1 MNSTISGLQEK
12 KNTQAGALRQA
23 GSPSDPRGER
33 RFGESRYSP
42 ATIRFSLDPSDGTP
56 IYRQIIQQIEY
67 AILSGR
73 MRPGDRLPTIR
84 SLAVELKTNPN
95 TIAKAYGE
103 LEIRGILATQ
113 VGSGT
118 YIADKKPDMEN
129 AMNGNAIYG
138 ADSLNRKIRELLGRF
153 IRDMEDLGV
162 EKRELARLIS
172 EYREEEGKKDDF

>member
-1 MNSTISGLQEK
+1 MKQERAD
-12 KNTQAGALRQA
+12 NINFTLDNANGA
-23 GSPSDPRGER
+23 
-33 RFGESRYSP
+33 
-42 ATIRFSLDPSDGTP
+42 P

-95 TIAKAYGE
+95 TIARAYSE

-118 YIADKKPDMEN
+118 YIADKKPVVED
-129 AMNGNAIYG
+129 
-138 ADSLNRKIRELLGRF
+138 DSLNRKIREVLTRF
-153 IRDMEDLGV
+153 VQEMRDLGV
-162 EKRELARLIS
+162 EKRELVRSIES
-172 EYREEEGKKDDF
+172 FIKEEKS

>member
-1 MNSTISGLQEK
+1 MAAGTKSSGENAGTIS
-12 KNTQAGALRQA
+12 
-23 GSPSDPRGER
+23 
-33 RFGESRYSP
+33 
-42 ATIRFSLDPSDGTP
+42 FSLDTTNGAP

-84 SLAVELKTNPN
+84 SLAVDLKTNPN

-118 YIADKKPDMEN
+118 YISDKKPVMED
-129 AMNGNAIYG
+129 
-138 ADSLNRKIRELLGRF
+138 DSLNRKIQEVLGRF
-153 IRDMEDLGV
+153 MQEMRDLGV
-162 EKRELARLIS
+162 EKRELVKLVGEWEI
-172 EYREEEGKKDDF
+172 ENRE

>member
-1 MNSTISGLQEK
+1 MNSTLTARGK
-12 KNTQAGALRQA
+12 KDSKT
-23 GSPSDPRGER
+23 PSAAVKPASYIGE
-33 RFGESRYSP
+33 
-42 ATIRFSLDPSDGTP
+42 INFSLDPANAAP

-103 LEIRGILATQ
+103 LEIRGILETQ

-118 YIADKKPDMEN
+118 YISDKKPVLED
-129 AMNGNAIYG
+129 
-138 ADSLNRKIRELLGRF
+138 DSLNRKIKEVLGRF
-153 IRDMEDLGV
+153 VHDMSDLGV
-162 EKRELARLIS
+162 EGRELIRSLETYIK
-172 EYREEEGKKDDF
+172 EES

>member
-1 MNSTISGLQEK
+1 MNSTKVEPK
-12 KNTQAGALRQA
+12 AGVN
-23 GSPSDPRGER
+23 
-33 RFGESRYSP
+33 
-42 ATIRFSLDPSDGTP
+42 FSLDPVNGTP

-95 TIAKAYGE
+95 TIARAYSE

-118 YIADKKPDMEN
+118 YIADKKPVVED
-129 AMNGNAIYG
+129 
-138 ADSLNRKIRELLGRF
+138 DSLNRKIREVLSRF
-153 IRDMEDLGV
+153 VQEMRDLGV
-162 EKRELARLIS
+162 EKRELVKLVESFIK
-172 EYREEEGKKDDF
+172 EEK